1 MAEYYY
7 TQGKDRHGPIDLTEL
22 QGLVGGGQVGGTE
35 YYWTTGMADW
45 ATVSSST
52 LFSTGDMP
60 TDPAPLSSEP
70 ALSGSGLADSALSES
85 ALSESALSD
94 LPTTGDPI
102 PSTLTGVTPG
112 DTSPSPSVPAA
123 AAPPEPAWSP
133 TLSPAANPAQLPA
146 TGSDSGL
153 VQRVAAKMPK
163 PIWLIVNGI
172 VTGLSGVFLV
182 LGIFTI
188 PFAAVVIWM
197 AVMLFKANTALE
209 NARRTGSLESLE
221 KAASNLNTYF
231 AIITI
236 MTIVSVVITL
246 IAFVAIGA
254 SLSDLSRF

>member
-7 TQGKDRHGPIDLTEL
+7 TQGTDRHGPIDLAEL
-22 QGLVGGGQVGGTE
+22 QSLVSSGQVSGTE

-45 ATVSSST
+45 ATVNTSS
-52 LFSTGDMP
+52 LFSAPDLSAQAGSESPSMEAPATAPAADV
-60 TDPAPLSSEP
+60 PAP
-70 ALSGSGLADSALSES
+70 
-85 ALSESALSD
+85 
-94 LPTTGDPI
+94 GDPI
-102 PSTLTGVTPG
+102 PSTLTGVPPG
-112 DTSPSPSVPAA
+112 DASPSPTVPAA
-123 AAPPEPAWSP
+123 GATTGAAWSP
-133 TLSPAANPAQLPA
+133 SPMAPTPTIQ
-146 TGSDSGL
+146 SDQGT

-163 PIWLIVNGI
+163 PLWLIVNGI
-172 VTGLSGVFLV
+172 VTGLSGMFLV

-197 AVMLFKANTALE
+197 AVMLFKANTSLE

-236 MTIVSVVITL
+236 MTILSIVITL

-254 SLSDLSRF
+254 SLSEFPRF

>member
-7 TQGKDRHGPIDLTEL
+7 TQGTDRHGPIDLAEL
-22 QGLVGGGQVGGTE
+22 QSLVSSGQVAGTE

-45 ATVSSST
+45 ATVNTSS
-52 LFSTGDMP
+52 LFSTQDVPSPSGGYTPRVDAP
-60 TDPAPLSSEP
+60 EPAADVPAP
-70 ALSGSGLADSALSES
+70 
-85 ALSESALSD
+85 
-94 LPTTGDPI
+94 GDPI
-102 PSTLTGVTPG
+102 PSTLTGVPPG
-112 DTSPSPSVPAA
+112 DASPSPTVPAA
-123 AAPPEPAWSP
+123 GAPGASTTATWSP
-133 TLSPAANPAQLPA
+133 SPMSA
-146 TGSDSGL
+146 TPTTQSDQGT

-163 PIWLIVNGI
+163 PLWLIVNGI
-172 VTGLSGVFLV
+172 VTGLSGVFLI

-236 MTIVSVVITL
+236 MTILSIVITL
-246 IAFVAIGA
+246 VAFVAIGA
-254 SLSDLSRF
+254 SLSEFNRF

>member
-22 QGLVGGGQVGGTE
+22 QGLVSSGQVGGTE

-45 ATVSSST
+45 ATVSSSN
-52 LFSTGDMP
+52 LFSAGDTP
-60 TDPAPLSSEP
+60 AVAEPAPSSPEPPLSEP
-70 ALSGSGLADSALSES
+70 
-85 ALSESALSD
+85 ALSD

-123 AAPPEPAWSP
+123 AAPPEAAAWSP
-133 TLSPAANPAQLPA
+133 SPAAAPMTA
-146 TGSDSGL
+146 TASDSGL
-153 VQRVAAKMPK
+153 VERVAAKMPK
-163 PIWLIVNGI
+163 PLWLIVNGI

-182 LGIFTI
+182 LGIITI

-236 MTIVSVVITL
+236 MTILSIVITL